1 MGLRELYILMYL
13 YICFFTIQFPSE
25 LLPVVLGVIAIA
37 AIGAF
42 VAGGGKGD
50 EAVAAPTPEP
60 LATPAPAPAPAAP
73 TPAPVSSG
81 PDLSI
86 PYDAA
91 ARLAYGGGDEAGF
104 AAFKKK
110 YEEETVQMVIEKK
123 KARGTGY

>member
-1 MGLRELYILMYL
+1 MA
-13 YICFFTIQFPSE
+13 
-25 LLPVVLGVIAIA
+25 LGVLAIA

-42 VAGGGKGD
+42 VVGGGDKGT
-50 EAVAAPTPEP
+50 ETASPPVLEP
-60 LATPAPAPAPAAP
+60 VTAP
-73 TPAPVSSG
+73 TPAPASAPLSSG

-104 AAFKKK
+104 AAFKQK